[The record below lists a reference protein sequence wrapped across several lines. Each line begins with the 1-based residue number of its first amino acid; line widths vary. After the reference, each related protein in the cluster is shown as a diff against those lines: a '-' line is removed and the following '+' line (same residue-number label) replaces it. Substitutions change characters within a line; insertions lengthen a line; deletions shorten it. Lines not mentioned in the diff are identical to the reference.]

1 MGNIHGISSRP
12 ECVLITEYTP
22 IRGVMALQIIIS
34 SSETY
39 PTVSRL
45 HAWEEGTVTPEVG
58 DCGMLELELVPG
70 SGASW
75 KRVLVGKDIGPQE
88 DGSGFST

>member
-1 MGNIHGISSRP
+1 MGNTHGILSRP

-22 IRGVMALQIIIS
+22 ICGVMALQMIIS

-58 DCGMLELELVPG
+58 DCGMLKLELVLG

-75 KRVLVGKDIGPQE
+75 KGVFVGKDIGPQE
-88 DGSGFST
+88 AGSGFST